1 LNSTK
6 PAVDDQFWFYQ
17 SKKFIEGAPKARL
30 EAATS
35 LQKMMGWLWSA
46 YTAGAFLA
54 IGMTNTPYSWPALTM
69 IIIPCPALIIGYW
82 SAVWARIPTS
92 VSFDPRSPEDIEHA
106 YSSSSKIMRHRLRIA
121 LVTSLFAAILVSIA
135 LLVAANK
142 ASESVSGD
150 SLNKKNQK
158 STELNKIKQ
167 ENIEWPVA
175 NLEGGLQIKSIGF
188 YFQPYARQIQ
198 GDAFQINTH
207 VDERID
213 LLEERILKV
222 WKCSQNK

>member
-1 LNSTK
+1 MNSTK

-17 SKKFIEGAPKARL
+17 SKKIIEGGPKARL

-92 VSFDPRSPEDIEHA
+92 LSFDPRSPQDIEQSYLA
-106 YSSSSKIMRHRLRIA
+106 ASEIMRSRLRIA
-121 LVTSLFAAILVSIA
+121 LVASLCAAVLVSIA

-142 ASESVSGD
+142 ASESVSEER
-150 SLNKKNQK
+150 SNKSNQN
-158 STELNKIKQ
+158 STELNKVNMEKTDWQ
-167 ENIEWPVA
+167 TA
-175 NLEGGLQIKSIGF
+175 DLEGGLKLTSIGV
-188 YFQPYARQIQ
+188 YSPSHSRWIQ
-198 GDAFQINTH
+198 ESTYQINAH
-207 VDERID
+207 VDERIN
-213 LLEERILKV
+213 LLEEKILKA
-222 WKCSQNK
+222 WQCSQNK